1 MVIITC
7 RTAPTPASQL
17 QENIKP
23 AMMSAGS
30 WQVTALSSLPKK
42 TLQMNSKLY
51 AGPAQ
56 PLSCQTTRR
65 ALYSLHG
72 CLPRRCQPRV
82 RVRARTNGKLVGATK
97 QAVRKILR
105 LGEEPEPNVSL
116 SHVHFKVSE
125 KDLLREKGL
134 SKRDDASSSR
144 THDCGKKK
152 KKRRYGVC
160 IHSSIFLHLSFEEET
175 G

>member
-42 TLQMNSKLY
+42 TLQTNSKLY

-56 PLSCQTTRR
+56 PLSCQITRR

-82 RVRARTNGKLVGATK
+82 RVRAHTNGKRVGATK
-97 QAVRKILR
+97 RAVGKSWGWERS
-105 LGEEPEPNVSL
+105 PSPTFSL

-125 KDLLREKGL
+125 KDLLPEKGL

-144 THDCGKKK
+144 RHMTVAKNKKK
-152 KKRRYGVC
+152 EV
-160 IHSSIFLHLSFEEET
+160 
-175 G
+175 